1 MFITMMML
9 GRCQLCRCAHRHICR
24 SRAGTDVACAL
35 LARAGTREGRARR
48 GVFAAAESLAI
59 SAHAAENTVVA
70 VVAVVAAALGNRSS
84 VTVPGEQVGARKRA
98 AVGCGDREVIA
109 ARAVKVG
116 ALRGDAPHRRC
127 TTHAVAA
134 ALLRLGWMLP
144 ARQAC
149 ESAPGEAPELEGA
162 EWRWTLPRCG
172 AMVLQLVAARTQLLR
187 VLHRQRFG
195 RALRSFVE
203 TKIAQGAAAAPLPF
217 GFVLRDLQ
225 GNELVSEREA
235 GGGAALLELTAAGK
249 QAAERVA
256 RKRRR

>member
-134 ALLRLGWMLP
+134 ALLLHQITPDRLGDRVNP
-144 ARQAC
+144 H
-149 ESAPGEAPELEGA
+149 
-162 EWRWTLPRCG
+162 
-172 AMVLQLVAARTQLLR
+172 VAATSCRRRRKSTLL
-187 VLHRQRFG
+187 
-195 RALRSFVE
+195 
-203 TKIAQGAAAAPLPF
+203 AAPQVQPEIALDLAQPDASASV
-217 GFVLRDLQ
+217 GSLCMNERDL
-225 GNELVSEREA
+225 
-235 GGGAALLELTAAGK
+235 
-249 QAAERVA
+249 
-256 RKRRR
+256 